1 MQDRIT
7 KYGLD
12 PMICKY
18 LCTDMTLLEIR
29 KAIHNSYNLQIT
41 NGDIEVYFK
50 YDREN
55 EIYQKYLI
63 KKEEEDKLRQ

>member
-12 PMICKY
+12 PMICMY
-18 LCTDMTLLEIR
+18 LCTDMSLHEIR
-29 KAIHNSYNLQIT
+29 KAIFKSYSLQIT

-50 YDREN
+50 YNREN
-55 EIYQKYLI
+55 PLYQKYLI